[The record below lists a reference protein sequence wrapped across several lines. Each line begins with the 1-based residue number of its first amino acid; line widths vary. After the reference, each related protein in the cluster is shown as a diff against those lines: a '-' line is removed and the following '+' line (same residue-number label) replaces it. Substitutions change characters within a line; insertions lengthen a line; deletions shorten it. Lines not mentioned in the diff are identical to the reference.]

1 MFCRN
6 CGENIPVDSV
16 FCPNCGKN
24 LLEIGAPMRMAAE
37 EPIPEAPPA
46 EEATPLLSRLSR
58 RRTAEKEVLA
68 PEAGDATIEDMDDDL
83 QDDHRDHW
91 NSVWQNLSLGRLLW
105 AVGLL
110 FGVVGFIVGLAGHTA
125 PAMIWLIFALL
136 LVVAA
141 FKAPEPAG
149 AEPVETT
156 DEVSEQEMRD

>member
-24 LLEIGAPMRMAAE
+24 LLEIGAPSRLVVE
-37 EPIPEAPPA
+37 ETVPEAPVA

-58 RRTAEKEVLA
+58 RRTADKEVLP
-68 PEAGDATIEDMDDDL
+68 PESDEAAIEDLDQDL
-83 QDDHRDHW
+83 PDDHPVQW
-91 NSVWQNLSLGRLLW
+91 NHVWQNLSLGRLLW
-105 AVGLL
+105 SVGLL

-141 FKAPEPAG
+141 FKAPEPAD
-149 AEPVETT
+149 AEPFETS